1 MKHARRRLRRGAAD
15 DGGFSYVELVVAV
28 MIMGIIVVPVFDV
41 FTSVISG
48 SSRAASDVE
57 VDMVMQSVADR
68 VNRAAMS
75 CDYTPYAEA
84 AAVMAGWPESAAT
97 VSHMRYAA
105 GVGGTVTWIAGACPA
120 GGVNVTLV
128 QLVQVTMTDPHTG
141 TTRTLQVVKSDV

>member
-1 MKHARRRLRRGAAD
+1 MKRFRRGRRHGAEG

-28 MIMGIIVVPVFDV
+28 VILGIIVVPVFDV
-41 FTSVISG
+41 FTSVIAG
-48 SSRAASDVE
+48 SSKATADVE

-84 AAVMAGWPESAAT
+84 AAEMAGWPGSATT

-105 GVGGTVTWIAGACPA
+105 GAGGTVTWIAGACPP

-128 QLVQVTMTDPHTG
+128 QLVQVKMTDPDSG
-141 TTRTLQVVKSDV
+141 AVRTLQVVKSDV